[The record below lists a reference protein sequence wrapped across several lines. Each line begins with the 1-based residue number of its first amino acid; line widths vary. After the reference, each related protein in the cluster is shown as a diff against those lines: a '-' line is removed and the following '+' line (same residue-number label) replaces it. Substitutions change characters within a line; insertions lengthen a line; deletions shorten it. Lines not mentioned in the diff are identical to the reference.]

1 MSASKFGTDKSLPKD
16 FLSENNGLNGPFD
29 KWLRFHFLRPL
40 SLNYFS
46 LFFKKEVEC
55 ASLFPIIGSEWKGKV
70 SVE

>member
-29 KWLRFHFLRPL
+29 KWLRFHFLLPL
-40 SLNYFS
+40 SSNYFS
-46 LFFKKEVEC
+46 LFLKRRCRVH
-55 ASLFPIIGSEWKGKV
+55 LFPIIGSEWKGKV